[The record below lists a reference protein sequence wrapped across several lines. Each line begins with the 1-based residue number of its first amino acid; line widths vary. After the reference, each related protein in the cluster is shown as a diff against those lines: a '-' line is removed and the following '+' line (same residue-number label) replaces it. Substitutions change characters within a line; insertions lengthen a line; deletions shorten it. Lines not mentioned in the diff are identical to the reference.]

1 VYGDNMID
9 KYINYFNSF
18 KVLDTED
25 KKEEIINH
33 FKDLIELLYKI
44 NKYYDNNNEI
54 LPILDKYETD
64 EEFLDLLFTY
74 IITLKEENAK
84 MIENIRG

>member
-1 VYGDNMID
+1 MID

>member
-1 VYGDNMID
+1 MID

-44 NKYYDNNNEI
+44 NKSYDNNNEI

>member
-1 VYGDNMID
+1 MID

-18 KVLDTED
+18 KVLETED

-33 FKDLIELLYKI
+33 FKHLIELLYKI
-44 NKYYDNNNEI
+44 NKSYDNNNEI